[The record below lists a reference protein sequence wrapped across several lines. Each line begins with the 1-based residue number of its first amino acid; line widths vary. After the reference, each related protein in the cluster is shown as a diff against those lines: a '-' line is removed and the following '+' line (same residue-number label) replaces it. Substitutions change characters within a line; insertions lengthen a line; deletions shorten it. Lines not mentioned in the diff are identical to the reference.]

1 MKQNTHIE
9 GIFFIKVA
17 LLKGKLDTLLFS
29 PVEAVIHRA
38 MWSVDT
44 PSSWV
49 TSLFCRSQS
58 CAHSLLIHATS
69 FCYQVNAASFQ
80 RERMLIK
87 LVGHTLEHLLRSSGC
102 TFPDHSL
109 ERKQPVDQWE
119 SASEAAR
126 AAQFFL
132 ISSLLGNI
140 TLLCSSRPLI
150 PFWTHKKEIINQEKE
165 VLVEYYEWFISYFV
179 NKIETIRAAE
189 QTSTSNH
196 FFH

>member
-1 MKQNTHIE
+1 MKP
-9 GIFFIKVA
+9 G
-17 LLKGKLDTLLFS
+17 GG
-29 PVEAVIHRA
+29 
-38 MWSVDT
+38 

-49 TSLFCRSQS
+49 AVLFSQS
-58 CAHSLLIHATS
+58 RRYTHLLRIHATS
-69 FCYQVNAASFQ
+69 FYHQIDAVSFQ
-80 RERMLIK
+80 TELMLRK
-87 LVGHTLEHLLRSSGC
+87 LVGHTLEHLLRSSAC
-102 TFPDHSL
+102 TFPDHSC

-126 AAQFFL
+126 AAHFFL

-165 VLVEYYEWFISYFV
+165 VLVQYYEWFISYFV

-189 QTSTSNH
+189 KPSTSNH
-196 FFH
+196 IFH